1 MNLSS
6 SEKRIAIIIQARSN
20 SKRFPNKIFKI
31 IYKNYSLLEF
41 LVKRLN
47 KLKIVNKFII
57 ATTRKDKKKIKKILK
72 KNNKFIIESG
82 SEKNVLSRFYRI
94 CLKHKISI
102 IIRINSDSPFL
113 CSNIIEKKIYFF
125 LKKKYDYLNNLIVP
139 SYPYGIGIEIFNFKT
154 LKKSF
159 EKSKTN
165 IEKEHVTPY
174 IYKNQNKFKIKNII
188 LKNKLNKFRLAID
201 YPNDL
206 KLFKKVIKISKKGL
220 NISFYDVIKILKKN
234 KKLLSINSKYENYF
248 TR

>member
-1 MNLSS
+1 MNLSN
-6 SEKRIAIIIQARSN
+6 SEKKIAIIIQARSN

-47 KLKIVNKFII
+47 KLRIVNKFII
-57 ATTRKDKKKIKKILK
+57 ATTRKDKKKIEKILK
-72 KNNKFIIESG
+72 KNNKFIVESG
-82 SEKNVLSRFYRI
+82 SENNVLSRFYKT

-113 CSNIIEKKIYFF
+113 SSNIIEKKIYLF
-125 LKKKYDYLNNLIVP
+125 LKKKYDYLNNIIVP
-139 SYPYGIGIEIFNFKT
+139 SYPYGIGIEIFNFKS

-159 EKSKTN
+159 EKATTN
-165 IEKEHVTPY
+165 VEKEHVTPY
-174 IYKNQNKFKIKNII
+174 IYKNENKFKIKNII
-188 LKNKLNKFRLAID
+188 LKNKLNKYRLAID
-201 YPNDL
+201 YPKDL
-206 KLFKKVIKISKKGL
+206 MLFKKVIKISKKGL
-220 NISFYDVIKILKKN
+220 NISFYDVIKILKKD